1 MSRLE
6 LKTVAARSAI
16 RAGLSPALAQDD
28 ARELLANV
36 LLAQE
41 TPPALSERL
50 VKAATAVGPAVRL
63 IEQLAAALG
72 SELVFQTIEEM
83 LQEPSLLLLG
93 PRESG
98 KTTLAAKLAARFGER
113 DVLVISAG
121 LGGPGDARQIE
132 EYTAVLGVPL
142 TVANDIASLR
152 DIISGAAGRRIII
165 DTAGVGVEE
174 AASRDWLRA
183 LIAAAKAEPLLV
195 MAADIPAAQAMP
207 IARAAAELGARR
219 LIATRLDLARRVGG
233 MLAAADAGQLALV
246 ATSVTPHFAFGLRP
260 LTPEVLARR
269 LLTFALEAG

>member
-1 MSRLE
+1 MTRLE

-28 ARELLANV
+28 ARELLADV
-36 LLAQE
+36 LLAQG
-41 TPPALSERL
+41 TPPALAARL

-72 SELVFQTIEEM
+72 GELVFQTIEEM
-83 LQEPSLLLLG
+83 LREPILLLLG

-113 DVLVISAG
+113 EVLVVSAG
-121 LGGPGDARQIE
+121 LGGLGDAREIE

-142 TVANDIASLR
+142 TIANDVASLR
-152 DIISGAAGRRIII
+152 DIISGAAGRRVII
-165 DTAGVGVEE
+165 DTAAVAVEE

-183 LIAAAKAEPLLV
+183 LIAAAGAEPLLV
-195 MAADIPAAQAMP
+195 MPADTQAAAATP

-233 MLAAADAGQLALV
+233 MLAAADSGHLALV
-246 ATSVTPHFAFGLRP
+246 GTSVTPHFAFGLRP

-269 LLTFALEAG
+269 LLTVALEVA

>member
-1 MSRLE
+1 MCCWR
-6 LKTVAARSAI
+6 K
-16 RAGLSPALAQDD
+16 
-28 ARELLANV
+28 
-36 LLAQE
+36 E

-132 EYTAVLGVPL
+132 EYAAVLGVPL
-142 TVANDIASLR
+142 TVADDIASLR

-195 MAADIPAAQAMP
+195 MPADITAAQATP

-269 LLTFALEAG
+269 LLTVALEAG